1 MKSKY
6 IVVKQQKWEDTD
18 ETFKGVN
25 GRRGEKQQVIARG
38 GLGKRE
44 LF

>member
-18 ETFKGVN
+18 KTFTGVN
-25 GRRGEKQQVIARG
+25 GTRGEKKQVIARG